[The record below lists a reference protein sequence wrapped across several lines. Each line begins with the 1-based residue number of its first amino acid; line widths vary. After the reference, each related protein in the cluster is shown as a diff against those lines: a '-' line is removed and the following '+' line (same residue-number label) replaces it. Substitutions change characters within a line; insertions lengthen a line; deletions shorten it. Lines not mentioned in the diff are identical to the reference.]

1 MIGNA
6 FALVYTGESN
16 MQLRD
21 LTFSRSI
28 AAVPF
33 GGRYRCIDFIMSDIV
48 NSGVYNLGLIVQ
60 KNYHSLIDHV
70 GSGKEWDLHRKRD
83 GLFILPPFV
92 TKDNMGIYEGTADAI
107 SSVMGYIRR
116 SAQKYVILTGSHTIF
131 NTTFN
136 DMLNRHI
143 ETGAD
148 ITIMYNVEPLE
159 PQDTQFDDL
168 RLTLDESTGR
178 VSDLMINPY
187 RPTSPFRSCD
197 AFIMQKELLEYLIE
211 EAQSHAL
218 HDFIR
223 DILIRK
229 VNTLKVYGY
238 RYDGYVARLDS
249 MSEYYKHNMALLKS
263 EVRADLFNSE
273 HPIYT
278 KVKDEVPAKYGDSA
292 CVVNSMVADGCVI
305 EGHVENSLLFRG
317 VHVGRGAVLKNC
329 IIMQGSQIAENAELD
344 CVILDKSVTVKPNRR
359 LAGYGDFPVILR
371 KNSVV

>member
-1 MIGNA
+1 MISNA

-33 GGRYRCIDFIMSDIV
+33 GGRYRCIDFIMSNIV

-92 TKDNMGIYEGTADAI
+92 TKDNLGIYEGTADAI
-107 SSVMGYIRR
+107 SSVMGYVRR
-116 SAQKYVILTGSHTIF
+116 SSQKYVILTGSHTIF

-136 DMLNRHI
+136 EMLDRHI
-143 ETGAD
+143 KTGAD
-148 ITIMYNVEPLE
+148 ITIMYNMEPLE
-159 PQDTQFDDL
+159 PAEPQFDDL
-168 RLTLDESTGR
+168 RLELDENTGR
-178 VSDLMINPY
+178 VRDLMINPY
-187 RPTSPFRSCD
+187 RPTSGCRSCD
-197 AFIMQKELLEYLIE
+197 VFIMQKELLEYLVE

-229 VNTLKVYGY
+229 MNTLKIYGY

-249 MSEYYKHNMALLKS
+249 MSEYYKHNMALLDPR
-263 EVRADLFNSE
+263 VRADLFNSA

-278 KVKDEVPAKYGDSA
+278 KVKDEVPAKYSDSA
-292 CVVNSMVADGCVI
+292 RVVNSMVADGCVI
-305 EGHVENSLLFRG
+305 EGSVENSLLFRG
-317 VHVGRGAVLKNC
+317 VHVGHGAVLKNC
-329 IIMQGSQIAENAELD
+329 IIMQGSDISENAELD
-344 CVILDKSVTVKPNRR
+344 CVILDKSVTVKPSRR

>member
-1 MIGNA
+1 
-6 FALVYTGESN
+6 

-48 NSGVYNLGLIVQ
+48 NSGIYNLGLIVQ

-70 GSGKEWDLHRKRD
+70 GSGKEWDLNRKRD

-92 TKDNMGIYEGTADAI
+92 TKDNLGIYEGTADAI
-107 SSVMGYIRR
+107 SSVMGYVRR
-116 SAQKYVILTGSHTIF
+116 SAQKYVLLTGSHTIY

-136 DMLNRHI
+136 DMLERHR

-148 ITIMYNVEPLE
+148 ITIMYNHESLTPVEP
-159 PQDTQFDDL
+159 QFDDL
-168 RLTLDESTGR
+168 RLTMDESTGR
-178 VSDLMINPY
+178 VTDLMINPY
-187 RPTSPFRSCD
+187 RPTSHCRSCD
-197 AFIMQKELLEYLIE
+197 TFVMQKDILEYLIE

-223 DILIRK
+223 DILVRK
-229 VNTLKVYGY
+229 VNTLKIYGY

-249 MSEYYKHNMALLKS
+249 LSEYFKHNMALLNDP
-263 EVRADLFNSE
+263 VRADLFNSE

-278 KVKDEVPAKYGDSA
+278 KVKDEVPAKYGDEA
-292 CVVNSMVADGCVI
+292 CVKNSMVADGCII
-305 EGHVENSLLFRG
+305 EGHVENSMLFRG
-317 VHVGRGAVLKNC
+317 VRIGRGAKIKNC
-329 IIMQGSQIAENAELD
+329 IIMQGSEVSENANLD
-344 CVILDKSVTVKPNRR
+344 CVILDKGVTVKRGRN